1 MLYYSPQLN
10 TIHRGKLL
18 LDNHSSEPKFNRD
31 DVIIEQEKFVYHG
44 FFRLK
49 EYRLRHRLFAGGWS
63 ETITREVFVR
73 GDAVGVLLYDPKQ
86 QAVVM
91 VEQFRT
97 GALKDAST
105 PWLVEIVAG
114 GIPKGEE
121 PAAVAIKEVFEET
134 GLEVSKVQ
142 PMVSYYA
149 SPGGNAEK
157 FHLFYAIIDASLAG
171 GIHGLKDEHEDIRVC
186 VFSLEECM
194 QAVAAGNVNNAMTL
208 IALQW
213 LQMHHQEL

>member
-1 MLYYSPQLN
+1 M
-10 TIHRGKLL
+10 R
-18 LDNHSSEPKFNRD
+18 NHSSEPEFNHN
-31 DVIIEQEKFVYHG
+31 DVIIEQEKVVYHG

-63 ETITREVFVR
+63 EAITREVFVR

-86 QAVVM
+86 QAVVL

-97 GALKDAST
+97 GALKDAHT
-105 PWLVEIVAG
+105 PWLIEIVAG
-114 GIPKGEE
+114 GIPAGEAPE
-121 PAAVAIKEVFEET
+121 VVAIKEVFEET
-134 GLEVSKVQ
+134 GLQVTHVQ
-142 PMVSYYA
+142 PMACYYA

-171 GIHGLKDEHEDIRVC
+171 GIHGLKDEHEDIRVR
-186 VFSLEECM
+186 VFSLEECSR
-194 QAVAAGNVNNAMTL
+194 ALAEGNINNAMSL

-213 LQMHHQEL
+213 LQLHHQEL

>member
-1 MLYYSPQLN
+1 L
-10 TIHRGKLL
+10 R
-18 LDNHSSEPKFNRD
+18 NHSSKLEFNHN

-73 GDAVGVLLYDPKQ
+73 GDAVGVLLYDPKR

-97 GALKDAST
+97 GAIKDAHSA
-105 PWLVEIVAG
+105 WLIEIVAG
-114 GIPKGEE
+114 GIPEGEE
-121 PAAVAIKEVFEET
+121 PAAIAIKEVFEET

-171 GIHGLKDEHEDIRVC
+171 GIYGLKDEHEDIRVC

-194 QAVAAGNVNNAMTL
+194 QAVAAGSVSNAMTL

-213 LQMHHQEL
+213 LQLHYQQL

>member
-1 MLYYSPQLN
+1 M
-10 TIHRGKLL
+10 R
-18 LDNHSSEPKFNRD
+18 NHSSQPEFNHN
-31 DVIIEQEKFVYHG
+31 DVIIEQEKVVYRG
-44 FFRLK
+44 FFCLK

-63 ETITREVFVR
+63 EPITREVFVR
-73 GDAVGVLLYDPKQ
+73 GDAVGVLLYDPKR

-97 GALKDAST
+97 GAIKDANS
-105 PWLVEIVAG
+105 PWLIEIVAG
-114 GIPKGEE
+114 GIPAGEA

-171 GIHGLKDEHEDIRVC
+171 GIYGLKDENEDIRVC
-186 VFSLEECM
+186 VFSLEECR
-194 QAVAAGNVNNAMTL
+194 QAVAAGNVDNAMTL

-213 LQMHHQEL
+213 LQMHYQEL

>member
-1 MLYYSPQLN
+1 MLMRPPFLRN
-10 TIHRGKLL
+10 K
-18 LDNHSSEPKFNRD
+18 SSEPEFNHN
-31 DVIIEQEKFVYHG
+31 DVIIEQEKVVYHG

-63 ETITREVFVR
+63 ETITREIFVR

-86 QAVVM
+86 QAVVL
-91 VEQFRT
+91 VEQFRP
-97 GALKDAST
+97 GALRDTST

-114 GIPKGEE
+114 GIPAGEA

-194 QAVAAGNVNNAMTL
+194 QAVAAGSVNNAMTL

-213 LQMHHQEL
+213 LQMHHQELAQR